1 MCRNGDNFQGVTGQ
15 WREKVTKLEEPLG
28 ESKQKVIKGQEPD
41 DIEQSLVQLLEKQ
54 KTDLVIRVLQKHEEL
69 QAGKE
74 FTQKILT
81 SLAELFFLLDRDLN
95 VVQCNNEFTSC
106 LGYAFDKNQPLNL
119 ADLVDQENFTMIRNA
134 LTDGEFQLIETNLKA
149 SNGREVPVTL
159 KGSTYVT
166 ESGRVLH
173 MLIASDKSDFY
184 KMMARMREVQDQ
196 LTHSARLASLGE
208 MAAGIGHELTQPLN
222 AILLLARNGLKAM
235 QDPLKNQKMLEEN
248 LNIIVDRVNKAS
260 SIIHSLK
267 SFASKAKDT
276 MMPVNINV
284 IILDILNFF
293 ESQLTLS
300 DIGLYL
306 QLDTQRTIEVM
317 GQEVKFEQV
326 FFNLIQ
332 NAILSMGKT
341 AEPKLTISTRIKTS
355 VNPSTLREEPFVL
368 IAVCDNGEGISQA
381 NQEKIFD
388 PFFTTRATGSGM
400 GLGLSIVDRI
410 VRSFGGYI
418 KVDSTPGQ
426 GACFTVYLPAH
437 QDIG

>member
-1 MCRNGDNFQGVTGQ
+1 M
-15 WREKVTKLEEPLG
+15 TKKERPVNQR
-28 ESKQKVIKGQEPD
+28 KQELPKRQDPEN
-41 DIEQSLVQLLEKQ
+41 IENSLVQLLEKQ
-54 KTDLVIRVLQKHEEL
+54 KTDLVIRVLKKHEEL

-74 FTQKILT
+74 FTNKILT
-81 SLAELFFLLDRDLN
+81 SLAELFFLLDKDLY
-95 VVQCNNEFTSC
+95 VVQCNNEFTRC
-106 LGYAFDKNQPLNL
+106 LGYVLDKCAPLNL
-119 ADLVDQENFTMIRNA
+119 ADLVDQENYTMIRNA
-134 LTDGEFQLIETNLKA
+134 LADGEFAIIETNLRA
-149 SNGREVPVTL
+149 NNGREIPATL

-235 QDPLKNQKMLEEN
+235 QDPLKNHRMLEEN
-248 LNIIVDRVNKAS
+248 LSIIVDRVNKAS

-267 SFASKAKDT
+267 SFASKAKDI
-276 MMPVNINV
+276 MVPVNINV

-293 ESQLTLS
+293 ESQFTLS

-306 QLDTQRTIEVM
+306 QLDTHQSIEVM

-341 AEPKLTISTRIKTS
+341 AEPRLTISTTIKAS
-355 VNPSTLREEPFVL
+355 INPTTLREEPFVL
-368 IAVCDNGEGISQA
+368 IAVRDNGEGITPA

-437 QDIG
+437 QDID

>member
-1 MCRNGDNFQGVTGQ
+1 VTE
-15 WREKVTKLEEPLG
+15 EKKPVHDP
-28 ESKQKVIKGQEPD
+28 SQKSARSPEPD
-41 DIEQSLVQLLEKQ
+41 NIETSLVELLEKQ
-54 KTDLVIRVLQKHEEL
+54 KKDLVIRVLKKHEEL

-74 FTQKILT
+74 FTNKILT
-81 SLAELFFLLDRDLN
+81 SLAELFFLLDKDLFVIQSN
-95 VVQCNNEFTSC
+95 HEFSRC
-106 LGYAFDKNQPLNL
+106 LGYTLDKSEPLNL
-119 ADLVDQENFTMIRNA
+119 AELVTPDNYAIIREA
-134 LTDGEFQLIETNLKA
+134 LAEGEFAIIETILLAK
-149 SNGREVPVTL
+149 NGRKVPVTL
-159 KGSTYVT
+159 KGSTYIT

-173 MLIASDKSDFY
+173 MFIASDKSDFY
-184 KMMARMREVQDQ
+184 KMMSRMREVQDQ

-235 QDPLKNQKMLEEN
+235 QDPLNNSKMLEDN
-248 LNIIVDRVNKAS
+248 LTIIIDRVNKAS
-260 SIIHSLK
+260 SIINSLK

-276 MMPVNINV
+276 MVPVNINS

-293 ESQLTLS
+293 ESQFTLS

-306 QLDTQRTIEVM
+306 QLDTQQTIEVM

-341 AEPKLTISTRIKTS
+341 TEPRLTISTAIEAS
-355 VNPSTLREEPFVL
+355 INPTTLCEELFVL
-368 IAVCDNGEGISQA
+368 IAVRDNGEGIPPA
-381 NQEKIFD
+381 NQDKIFD

-418 KVDSTPGQ
+418 KVDSTPGE
-426 GACFTVYLPAH
+426 GTCFTVYLPAH
-437 QDIG
+437 LEKI

>member
-1 MCRNGDNFQGVTGQ
+1 MDD
-15 WREKVTKLEEPLG
+15 PL
-28 ESKQKVIKGQEPD
+28 QKSAKPQTAD
-41 DIEQSLVQLLEKQ
+41 DIELSLVELLEKQ
-54 KTDLVIRVLQKHEEL
+54 KKDLVIRVLKKHEEL

-74 FTQKILT
+74 FTNKILT
-81 SLAELFFLLDRDLN
+81 SLAELFFLLDKDLY
-95 VVQCNNEFTSC
+95 VVQSNNEFSRC
-106 LGYAFDKNQPLNL
+106 LGYTFDKNEPLNL
-119 ADLVDQENFTMIRNA
+119 AQLVTPENHALIRDA
-134 LTDGEFQLIETNLKA
+134 LTEGEFAIIETSLLSK
-149 SNGREVPVTL
+149 NGRKVPVTL

-173 MLIASDKSDFY
+173 MFIASDKSDFY
-184 KMMARMREVQDQ
+184 KMMSRMREVQDQ

-235 QDPLKNQKMLEEN
+235 QDSLKNHKMIEEN
-248 LNIIVDRVNKAS
+248 LTIIIDRVNKAS
-260 SIIHSLK
+260 SIINSLK

-276 MMPVNINV
+276 VVPVNVNV
-284 IILDILNFF
+284 IILDILKFF

-300 DIGLYL
+300 DIGLDL
-306 QLDTQRTIEVM
+306 RLDTEQTIEVM
-317 GQEVKFEQV
+317 GQEVKLEQV

-341 AEPKLTISTRIKTS
+341 LQPRLTIGTAIETS
-355 VNPSTLREEPFVL
+355 INPTTLREEPFAL
-368 IAVCDNGEGISQA
+368 IAVADNGEGIPA
-381 NQEKIFD
+381 AIQEKIFD

-426 GACFTVYLPAH
+426 GACFTVFLPAH
-437 QDIG
+437 QGD

>member
-1 MCRNGDNFQGVTGQ
+1 MVTASRQIAGW
-15 WREKVTKLEEPLG
+15 WREKVTKKKKYIDT
-28 ESKQKVIKGQEPD
+28 SKQELPRQQGSEN
-41 DIEQSLVQLLEKQ
+41 IEHSLVQLLEKQ
-54 KTDLVIRVLQKHEEL
+54 KTDLVIRVLKKHEEL

-74 FTQKILT
+74 FTNKILT
-81 SLAELFFLLDRDLN
+81 SLAELFFLLDKDLD

-106 LGYAFDKNQPLNL
+106 LGYVLDKNQPLNL
-119 ADLVDQENFTMIRNA
+119 SDLVDQENCSMIRDA
-134 LTDGEFQLIETNLKA
+134 LADGEFQIIETNLRA
-149 SNGREVPVTL
+149 SNGREIPTTL

-235 QDPLKNQKMLEEN
+235 QDPLRNQKMLEEN
-248 LNIIVDRVNKAS
+248 LSIIVDRVNKAS

-276 MMPVNINV
+276 MVPVNINV
-284 IILDILNFF
+284 ILLDILNFF

-306 QLDTQRTIEVM
+306 QLDTQQTIEVM

-341 AEPKLTISTRIKTS
+341 AEPRLTISTAIKAS
-355 VNPSTLREEPFVL
+355 INPTTLREEPFVL
-368 IAVCDNGEGISQA
+368 IAVRDNGEGITPA

-437 QDIG
+437 QDID

>member
-1 MCRNGDNFQGVTGQ
+1 MVTEHNSGAKVG
-15 WREKVTKLEEPLG
+15 REVVRKTQDEA
-28 ESKQKVIKGQEPD
+28 S
-41 DIEQSLVQLLEKQ
+41 IELNLVELLEKQ
-54 KTDLVIRVLQKHEEL
+54 KTDLVIRVLKKHEEL

-74 FTQKILT
+74 FTNKILT
-81 SLAELFFLLDRDLN
+81 SLNEVFFLLDKDYF
-95 VVQCNNEFTSC
+95 VVQCNNEFSRC
-106 LGYAFDKNQPLNL
+106 LGYTLDRQKPLNF
-119 ADLVDQENFTMIRNA
+119 ADLVEEQDYLMIREA
-134 LTDGEFQLIETNLKA
+134 LAEGEFQIIETSLRD
-149 SNGREVPVTL
+149 SEGRVVPVTL

-173 MLIASDKSDFY
+173 MFIASDKSDFY

-235 QDPLKNQKMLEEN
+235 QEPEKNRKMLEEN
-248 LNIIVDRVNKAS
+248 LTIIIDRVNKAS
-260 SIIHSLK
+260 SIINSLK

-276 MMPVNINV
+276 LVPVNINV

-306 QLDTQRTIEVM
+306 DLETQQPIEVM

-341 AEPKLTISTRIKTS
+341 VEPRLVITTKVTSS
-355 VNPSTLREEPFVL
+355 VNPATLREEPYVR
-368 IAVCDNGEGISQA
+368 ISVRDNGEGICQA
-381 NQEKIFD
+381 NLEKIFD
-388 PFFTTRATGSGM
+388 PFFTTRAAGSGM

-410 VRSFGGYI
+410 VRGFGGYI
-418 KVDSTPGQ
+418 KVDSIPEQ
-426 GACFTVYLPAH
+426 GACFNVYLPAH
-437 QDIG
+437 GGEGE

>member
-1 MCRNGDNFQGVTGQ
+1 VDN
-15 WREKVTKLEEPLG
+15 PL
-28 ESKQKVIKGQEPD
+28 QKSAKPQAPD
-41 DIEQSLVQLLEKQ
+41 DIEISLVELLEKQ
-54 KTDLVIRVLQKHEEL
+54 KKDLVIRVLKKHEEL

-74 FTQKILT
+74 FTNKILT
-81 SLAELFFLLDRDLN
+81 SLAELFFLLDKDLY
-95 VVQCNNEFTSC
+95 VIQSNNEFGRC
-106 LGYAFDKNQPLNL
+106 LGYTLDKNEPLNL
-119 ADLVDQENFTMIRNA
+119 AQLVTPENHAHIRDA
-134 LTDGEFQLIETNLKA
+134 LAEGEFAIIETNLLAK
-149 SNGREVPVTL
+149 SGRKVPVTL

-173 MLIASDKSDFY
+173 MFIASDKSDFY
-184 KMMARMREVQDQ
+184 KMMSRMREVQDQ

-235 QDPLKNQKMLEEN
+235 QDPLKNHKMIEEN
-248 LNIIVDRVNKAS
+248 LTIIIDRVNKAS
-260 SIIHSLK
+260 SIINSLK

-276 MMPVNINV
+276 MVPVNINV
-284 IILDILNFF
+284 IILDILKFF

-300 DIGLYL
+300 DIGLDL
-306 QLDTQRTIEVM
+306 RLDTEQTIEVM
-317 GQEVKFEQV
+317 GQEVKLEQV

-341 AEPKLTISTRIKTS
+341 LQPRLTIGTAIKTS
-355 VNPSTLREEPFVL
+355 INPTTLREEPFAL
-368 IAVCDNGEGISQA
+368 IAVADNGEGIPA
-381 NQEKIFD
+381 AIQEKIFD

-410 VRSFGGYI
+410 VRNFGGYI

-437 QDIG
+437 RGD

>member
-1 MCRNGDNFQGVTGQ
+1 MVTEHNSGPIVE
-15 WREKVTKLEEPLG
+15 RKEAR
-28 ESKQKVIKGQEPD
+28 KGRDEAS
-41 DIEQSLVQLLEKQ
+41 IELSLVELLEKQ
-54 KTDLVIRVLQKHEEL
+54 KTDLVIRVLKKHEEL

-74 FTQKILT
+74 FTNKILT
-81 SLAELFFLLDRDLN
+81 SLNEVFFLLDKDYF
-95 VVQCNNEFTSC
+95 VVQCNNEFSRC
-106 LGYAFDKNQPLNL
+106 LGHTLDRSNPLNL
-119 ADLVDQENFTMIRNA
+119 IDLVEDQDCLMIREA
-134 LTDGEFQLIETNLKA
+134 LAEGEFQILETNLRDRE
-149 SNGREVPVTL
+149 GRAVPVTL

-173 MLIASDKSDFY
+173 LFIASDRSDFY

-235 QDPLKNQKMLEEN
+235 HEPEKNRKMLEEN
-248 LNIIVDRVNKAS
+248 LTIIIDRVNKAS
-260 SIIHSLK
+260 SIINSLK

-276 MMPVNINV
+276 LVPVNINV

-306 QLDTQRTIEVM
+306 DLETQQPIEVM

-341 AEPKLTISTRIKTS
+341 AEPRLVITTKITSS
-355 VNPSTLREEPFVL
+355 VNPTTLREEPYVL
-368 IAVCDNGEGISQA
+368 ISVRDNGEGIGQA
-381 NQEKIFD
+381 NLEKIFD
-388 PFFTTRATGSGM
+388 PFFTTRAAGSGM

-410 VRSFGGYI
+410 VRGFGGYI
-418 KVDSTPGQ
+418 KVDSIPEQ
-426 GACFTVYLPAH
+426 GACFNVYLPAH
-437 QDIG
+437 GGDRE

>member
-1 MCRNGDNFQGVTGQ
+1 MTKEKEQVDNSNQILPIP
-15 WREKVTKLEEPLG
+15 EKIDSHENR
-28 ESKQKVIKGQEPD
+28 
-41 DIEQSLVQLLEKQ
+41 LVKLLEKQ
-54 KTDLVIRVLQKHEEL
+54 KTELVIRVLKKHEEL

-74 FTQKILT
+74 FTKKILT
-81 SLAELFFLLDRDLN
+81 SLAELFFLLDKDLY

-106 LGYAFDKNQPLNL
+106 LGYILDKNEPLNL
-119 ADLVDQENFTMIRNA
+119 ADLVNQENLTMIREA
-134 LTDGEFQLIETNLKA
+134 LADGEFEIIETNLRAK
-149 SNGREVPVTL
+149 NGQDVPVTL

-173 MLIASDKSDFY
+173 MFIASDKSDFY
-184 KMMARMREVQDQ
+184 KMMSRMREVQDQ

-235 QDPLKNQKMLEEN
+235 QDPLKNHKMLEEN
-248 LNIIVDRVNKAS
+248 LSIIVDRVNKAS

-276 MMPVNINV
+276 MVPVNINV

-293 ESQLTLS
+293 ESQFTLS

-306 QLDTQRTIEVM
+306 QLDTQQPVEVM

-341 AEPKLTISTRIKTS
+341 TEPQLTISTAIKAS
-355 VNPSTLREEPFVL
+355 INPTTLREEPFVL
-368 IAVCDNGEGISQA
+368 IAVRDNGEGIPQA
-381 NQEKIFD
+381 NQDKIFD

-418 KVDSTPGQ
+418 KVDSTPGE
-426 GACFTVYLPAH
+426 GTCFTVYLPAH
-437 QDIG
+437 IEKI

>member
-1 MCRNGDNFQGVTGQ
+1 
-15 WREKVTKLEEPLG
+15 VTKEIDPVDDP
-28 ESKQKVIKGQEPD
+28 SQKSAKPQTPD
-41 DIEQSLVQLLEKQ
+41 DIEISLVELLEKQ
-54 KTDLVIRVLQKHEEL
+54 KKDLVIRVLKKHEEL

-74 FTQKILT
+74 FTNKILT
-81 SLAELFFLLDRDLN
+81 SLAELFFLLDKDLY
-95 VVQCNNEFTSC
+95 VVQSNNEFSRC
-106 LGYAFDKNQPLNL
+106 LGYTLDKNEPLNL
-119 ADLVDQENFTMIRNA
+119 AQLVTPENHAHIRDA
-134 LTDGEFQLIETNLKA
+134 LAEGEFAIIETNLLAK
-149 SNGREVPVTL
+149 NGRKVPVTL

-173 MLIASDKSDFY
+173 MFIASDKSDFY
-184 KMMARMREVQDQ
+184 KMMSRMREVQDQ

-235 QDPLKNQKMLEEN
+235 QDPLKNHKMIEEN
-248 LNIIVDRVNKAS
+248 LTIIIDRVNKAS
-260 SIIHSLK
+260 SIINSLK

-276 MMPVNINV
+276 VVPVNINV
-284 IILDILNFF
+284 IILDILKFF

-300 DIGLYL
+300 DIGLDL
-306 QLDTQRTIEVM
+306 RLDTEQTIEVM
-317 GQEVKFEQV
+317 GQEVKLEQV

-341 AEPKLTISTRIKTS
+341 LQPRLTIGTAIKTS
-355 VNPSTLREEPFVL
+355 INPTTLREEPFAL
-368 IAVCDNGEGISQA
+368 IAVADNGEGIPA
-381 NQEKIFD
+381 AIQEKIFD

-410 VRSFGGYI
+410 VRNFGGYI

-426 GACFTVYLPAH
+426 GACFTVFLPAH
-437 QDIG
+437 RGD

>member
-1 MCRNGDNFQGVTGQ
+1 MVTENKGGTDPQGGE
-15 WREKVTKLEEPLG
+15 RHALG
-28 ESKQKVIKGQEPD
+28 KQES
-41 DIEQSLVQLLEKQ
+41 IELSLVELLEKQ
-54 KTDLVIRVLQKHEEL
+54 KTDLVIRVLKKHEEL

-74 FTQKILT
+74 FTNRILT
-81 SLAELFFLLDRDLN
+81 SLNELFFLLDKDFF
-95 VVQCNNEFTSC
+95 VVQCNNEFSRC
-106 LGYAFDKNQPLNL
+106 LGYTLDKNQPLNL
-119 ADLVDQENFTMIRNA
+119 VDLVDDQECLMIREA
-134 LTDGEFQLIETNLKA
+134 LVEGEFQIIETTLRDRE
-149 SNGREVPVTL
+149 GRAVPVTL

-173 MLIASDKSDFY
+173 MFIASDKSDFY

-235 QDPLKNQKMLEEN
+235 QDPERNRKMIEEN
-248 LNIIVDRVNKAS
+248 LTIIIDRVNKAS
-260 SIIHSLK
+260 SIINSLK

-276 MMPVNINV
+276 LVPVNINV

-306 QLDTQRTIEVM
+306 DLDTQRPIEVM

-341 AEPKLTISTRIKTS
+341 AEPQLIIATKITDS
-355 VNPSTLREEPFVL
+355 VNPSTLREEPYVL
-368 IAVCDNGEGISQA
+368 ISVRDNGEGISQA
-381 NQEKIFD
+381 NLEKIFD
-388 PFFTTRATGSGM
+388 PFFTTRAAGSGM

-410 VRSFGGYI
+410 VRGFGGFI
-418 KVDSTPGQ
+418 KVDSSPGQ
-426 GACFTVYLPAH
+426 GTCFNVYLPA
-437 QDIG
+437 QGDQNP

>member
-1 MCRNGDNFQGVTGQ
+1 M
-15 WREKVTKLEEPLG
+15 TKK
-28 ESKQKVIKGQEPD
+28 ESVDDRKQELPKRQDPEN
-41 DIEQSLVQLLEKQ
+41 IENSLVKLLEKQ
-54 KTDLVIRVLQKHEEL
+54 KTDLVIRVLKKHEEL

-74 FTQKILT
+74 FTNKILT
-81 SLAELFFLLDRDLN
+81 SLAELFFLLDKDLY
-95 VVQCNNEFTSC
+95 VVQCNNEFTRC
-106 LGYAFDKNQPLNL
+106 LGYVLNKNEPLNL
-119 ADLVDQENFTMIRNA
+119 SDLVDRENCTMIREA
-134 LTDGEFQLIETNLKA
+134 LADGEFQIIETNLRA
-149 SNGREVPVTL
+149 VGGREIPVTL

-235 QDPLKNQKMLEEN
+235 QDPLKNHKMLEEN
-248 LNIIVDRVNKAS
+248 LSIIIDRVNKAS
-260 SIIHSLK
+260 SIINSLK
-267 SFASKAKDT
+267 SFASKARDT
-276 MMPVNINV
+276 MVPVNINV

-293 ESQLTLS
+293 ESQMTLS

-306 QLDTQRTIEVM
+306 QLDTQQTIEVM

-332 NAILSMGKT
+332 NAILSMGKI
-341 AEPKLTISTRIKTS
+341 AEPRLTISTTIKAS
-355 VNPSTLREEPFVL
+355 INPTTLREEPFVL

-437 QDIG
+437 QDRD